1 MIDRLIQPRLARTR
15 KSLLLLGPRQVG
27 KSTLC
32 RSLKPDRTINLADEE
47 IFLSYAKDPGRL
59 RRETLA
65 LGGTAVV
72 FIDEIQRIPALLN
85 TVQALLDE
93 KTGLRFLLTG
103 SSARKLKR
111 GGANLLPGRIILEHL
126 DPLTFWEMGAS
137 FRLNDCLTTG
147 CLPGIR
153 QEGKS
158 EISRVLESYA
168 QVYLREEI
176 QAEAVVRNIGAYARF
191 LDTAADASGDW
202 INYSKL
208 SSDMELPKETVRR
221 FLEILEET
229 LIVFRI
235 PSYRDKESHRR
246 LSQRDRFVFFD
257 PGVRNALLGIQDHP
271 LCSTEKGK
279 LFEQW
284 IFLQCLYYAR
294 AHGKSWSLSSYRTDA
309 GAEVDIVL
317 DTGDRLIAIECK
329 AGKSVSSTSFRGGR
343 SLEQITK
350 KPLEKILLYTGSSV
364 QQFGPRENAV
374 PFDVFLREWLPASEE
389 GYA

>member
-1 MIDRLIQPRLARTR
+1 MLDRLIRPRLERTR
-15 KSLLLLGPRQVG
+15 KSVLLLGPRQVG

-32 RSLKPDRTINLADEE
+32 RSLGPDRTINLADEE
-47 IFLSYAKDPGRL
+47 NFIAFAKDPGRL
-59 RRETLA
+59 RRETAA
-65 LGGTAVV
+65 LKGRAVV

-93 KTGLRFLLTG
+93 KPGLRFLLTG

-111 GGANLLPGRIILEHL
+111 GGANLLPGRIVLENL
-126 DPLTFWEMGAS
+126 DPLTFWEMGDS
-137 FRLNDCLTTG
+137 FRLSDCLTTG

-153 QEGKS
+153 EEGKN

-191 LDTAADASGDW
+191 LDTAAEVSGDW

-221 FLEILEET
+221 FLEVLEET
-229 LIVFRI
+229 LIVFRV
-235 PSYRDKESHRR
+235 PAFREKESHRR

-271 LCSTEKGK
+271 LPAAEKGK

-284 IFLQCLYYAR
+284 ILLQCLYYAR
-294 AHGKSWSLSSYRTDA
+294 AHGKSWRLSSYRTDA

-317 DTGDRLIAIECK
+317 DTGNRLIAIECK
-329 AGKSVSSTSFRGGR
+329 AGKSVSSVFFRGGR
-343 SLEQITK
+343 SLEQIAQKTM
-350 KPLEKILLYTGSSV
+350 EKILLYTGPSV
-364 QQFGPRENAV
+364 QRFGPRENAV
-374 PFDVFLREWLPASEE
+374 PFDVFLREWLPNSEE
-389 GYA
+389 GFS